1 MAATTA
7 ACLLLVCAPRLAAQR
22 TPASA
27 ASTELG
33 VTGGVGQSMRRD
45 LSASPLAFSGHGSDV
60 AIALRR
66 VTGPSAIELTLNGGL
81 HSLRS
86 SSSASR
92 ATERVG
98 QGQLSVALLRTLGD
112 HGECACGIAIGAAL
126 SGNMMLTRHAYDD
139 PTHRSADFLFGAVGV
154 GPAASWRAPVAGG
167 FFDARVNVPVA
178 SVVEHSYSVVNEHDA
193 ATNWRFAALNTLR
206 SATTTLAFTSSA
218 RRRVGLTWLYRAD
231 VLRYDDVQP
240 VRVLTQSL
248 SMGVVARF
256 GMKGRTP

>member
-1 MAATTA
+1 MHTTRIAPRPDSHTLAFSMTCRMAATTA

-167 FFDARVNVPVA
+167 FCAEYTAFRDDNVGL
-178 SVVEHSYSVVNEHDA
+178 YLLGA
-193 ATNWRFAALNTLR
+193 A
-206 SATTTLAFTSSA
+206 A
-218 RRRVGLTWLYRAD
+218 RRAHLAVSR
-231 VLRYDDVQP
+231 
-240 VRVLTQSL
+240 
-248 SMGVVARF
+248 
-256 GMKGRTP
+256 